1 MEVQFTPEAPAG
13 HRSLLGMFLKAF
25 NNPKV
30 SESNRKALA
39 AKIEEART
47 FGQMKGW
54 NN

>member
-1 MEVQFTPEAPAG
+1 MEVQLTPEAPAA
-13 HRSLLGMFLKAF
+13 HRFYLGMYLKAF

-30 SESNRKALA
+30 SEANRKALA

-47 FGQMKGW
+47 FGQTKGW